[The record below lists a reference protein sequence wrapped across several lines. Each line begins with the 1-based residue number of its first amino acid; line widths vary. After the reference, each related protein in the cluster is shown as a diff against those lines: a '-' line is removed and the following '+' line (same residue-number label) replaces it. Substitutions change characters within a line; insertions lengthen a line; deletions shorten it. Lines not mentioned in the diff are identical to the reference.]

1 MNMRWLSRKARNGGD
16 AVAEATGEEMN
27 AHGAN
32 YRLLV
37 SVLCAALYPNIVQV
51 NFYEFL
57 QFFLPWRIRSNLKVK
72 NTKSFKT
79 SCSFAGFCVKNILK
93 RFESPFKFGLCFVIH
108 LPGSSKKILSFSSG
122 PLSRAPLQGD
132 RLRRSGP
139 RALLAGTF
147 EIEPELELETSLVFP
162 TSP

>member
-1 MNMRWLSRKARNGGD
+1 MRWLSRKARNGGD

-57 QFFLPWRIRSNLKVK
+57 QLFFFFALADQVK
-72 NTKSFKT
+72 FEGQNHKIVFKT
-79 SCSFAGFCVKNILK
+79 FCSFAGFCVKNKKTRLK
-93 RFESPFKFGLCFVIH
+93 L
-108 LPGSSKKILSFSSG
+108 
-122 PLSRAPLQGD
+122 
-132 RLRRSGP
+132 
-139 RALLAGTF
+139 
-147 EIEPELELETSLVFP
+147 
-162 TSP
+162 